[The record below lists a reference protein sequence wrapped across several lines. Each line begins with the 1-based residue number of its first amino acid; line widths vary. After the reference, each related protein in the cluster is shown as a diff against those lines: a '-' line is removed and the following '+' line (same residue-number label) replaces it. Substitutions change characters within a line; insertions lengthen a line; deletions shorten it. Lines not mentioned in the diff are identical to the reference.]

1 MTKSEIKEIKQDL
14 REALDDLPYDFE
26 YKIYHYHEDDHTV
39 IAVDVDVDS
48 VDDDEPDDWLDHVES
63 AIDKVA
69 RDWSGSESYPDGF
82 TYEIS
87 IQD

>member
-1 MTKSEIKEIKQDL
+1 M
-14 REALDDLPYDFE
+14 
-26 YKIYHYHEDDHTV
+26 

-63 AIDKVA
+63 AIDEVA